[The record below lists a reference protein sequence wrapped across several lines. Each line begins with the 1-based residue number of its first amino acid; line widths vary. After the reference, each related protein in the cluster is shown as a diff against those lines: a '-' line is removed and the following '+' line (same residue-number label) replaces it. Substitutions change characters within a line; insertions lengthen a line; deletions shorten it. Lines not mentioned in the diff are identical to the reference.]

1 LESLSNVVSTRLRK
15 AQEGLEKAG
24 KARKKERK
32 IMQSL
37 TNVVTTR
44 LTKALER

>member
-1 LESLSNVVSTRLRK
+1 LESFSNVVSTRLRK

-32 IMQSL
+32 KEIKKERSC
-37 TNVVTTR
+37 
-44 LTKALER
+44 KA

>member
-1 LESLSNVVSTRLRK
+1 LSNIISTRLRK

-24 KARKKERK
+24 RPERKKERK